1 MAYPKWECTPEILE
15 RVADMAAK
23 GVTEASIARNVG
35 LSPTTFSL
43 KKKEFPELE
52 ETIKNAASKGEEEVV
67 GYLWNII
74 RDPKNKNHFSACLF
88 YLKTKHRWRETDN
101 METAKVL
108 PASVPFKLKDT
119 KEDDEDIAA

>member
-35 LSPTTFSL
+35 LSPTTFSQ
-43 KKKEFPELE
+43 KKKEFPQLE
-52 ETIKNAASKGEEEVV
+52 ETIKNASSKGEEEVV

-88 YLKTKHRWRETDN
+88 YLKTKHRWRETDQQ
-101 METAKVL
+101 EPTKEL
-108 PASVPFKLKDT
+108 PRSVPFKLKGSNDDNA
-119 KEDDEDIAA
+119 EDVA

>member
-52 ETIKNAASKGEEEVV
+52 TVIKNASAKGEEEVV

-101 METAKVL
+101 MENVTQL
-108 PASVPFKLKDT
+108 PTKVPFKLKDAP
-119 KEDDEDIAA
+119 DEEAAA